1 MKPNVAVIVR
11 GGIVQKVVANLPV
24 NVTVIDCDTEG
35 SDEGCPAEIEGMDKP
50 AYVIKQ
56 TIEIDPEFVKQF
68 AEVQP

>member
-11 GGIVQKVVANLPV
+11 GGIVQEVVADLPV

-35 SDEGCPAEIEGMDKP
+35 SNEGRLDKIVGMDDP

-56 TIEIDPEFVKQF
+56 TIEIDPEFMKQF